1 MNKQCRF
8 EKKIKITGKLE
19 FTTAFH
25 IGSGQEGDLG
35 TDMGV
40 LKDSDRNPLLPG
52 SSLKGN
58 FRATAEK
65 LASYLGLSAC
75 LLDKSLSGFNCVG
88 DQGYF
93 RQNNEDFNKLKT
105 EAEKLQWMQDNTCD
119 VCRLF
124 GSPICSSR
132 IFFTDGLLKSWAG
145 AYEIRDG
152 VVIDRD
158 SETAV
163 DGLKYDFEATP
174 AGAVYEIK
182 IELEN
187 PEDKDLALIAA
198 VLCEWESGF
207 KLGGFTSRGLGS
219 VKLFDKKVKMV
230 DYTRIDSLKN
240 YLLSGKMQESAN
252 LFSDAL
258 DKILKDQEEAI
269 C

>member
-1 MNKQCRF
+1 MNKKCRF
-8 EKKIKITGKLE
+8 EKKIRITGQLK

-25 IGSGQEGDLG
+25 IGSGQEGELG

-58 FRATAEK
+58 FRATAER
-65 LASYLGLSAC
+65 LASYLNLSAC
-75 LLDKSLSGFNCVG
+75 LLDKSLSDSDCVG

-93 RQNNEDFNKLKT
+93 KANNDAFNKLKT
-105 EAEKLQWMQDNTCD
+105 EAEKLQWMRDNTCD
-119 VCRLF
+119 VCQLF
-124 GSPICSSR
+124 GSPVCASR
-132 IFFTDGLLKSWAG
+132 IFFTDGVLKSWAG
-145 AYEIRDG
+145 SYEIRDG

-174 AGAVYEIK
+174 AGTVYDIK

-187 PEDKDLALIAA
+187 PEDKDLALVAA
-198 VLCEWESGF
+198 VLCEWENGF

-219 VKLFDKKVKMV
+219 VSLCDKKVEMV

-240 YLLSGKMQESAN
+240 YLLSGKMQECAN
-252 LFSDAL
+252 LF
-258 DKILKDQEEAI
+258 EEALTNVLQTQKEAA